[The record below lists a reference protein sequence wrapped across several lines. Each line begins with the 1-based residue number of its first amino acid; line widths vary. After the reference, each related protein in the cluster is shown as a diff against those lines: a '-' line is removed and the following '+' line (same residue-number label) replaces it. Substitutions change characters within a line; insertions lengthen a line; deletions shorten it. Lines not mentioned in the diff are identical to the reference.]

1 MVICL
6 QQSKQTK
13 ASLIFK
19 VSYKF
24 FWVSKPVCKNWM
36 GKCTLRWSLVAGYQ
50 FRMLSVATC
59 RKGDGGVGA
68 GVGRTGRGAAV
79 KTWDF
84 RGSGAGRALR
94 LVCPRRGH
102 RQLWAPLVGGDLRK
116 ALFPVDAFPR
126 SQHPPCSRCFAEGMW
141 GALLALLWKRFCA
154 KLFLKIGFFPFSSG
168 CAPGYF

>member
-1 MVICL
+1 M
-6 QQSKQTK
+6 
-13 ASLIFK
+13 
-19 VSYKF
+19 
-24 FWVSKPVCKNWM
+24 
-36 GKCTLRWSLVAGYQ
+36 AGYQ

-168 CAPGYF
+168 CAPSYF